1 MCGIVGWSN
10 LKNNIRDYSNIMEEM
25 IDTLKLRGPD
35 SGGMKVYNHALIGH
49 RRLSI
54 VDPKGGLQPMTKKIG
69 SREYTICYNG
79 ELYNTEE
86 VREKYFKEDIL
97 LTPMEIQKYC

>member
-35 SGGMKVYNHALIGH
+35 SAGLKTYNHALI
-49 RRLSI
+49 LFVI
-54 VDPKGGLQPMTKKIG
+54 MVNFTTQKK
-69 SREYTICYNG
+69 
-79 ELYNTEE
+79 
-86 VREKYFKEDIL
+86 
-97 LTPMEIQKYC
+97 